1 MSYLYKNLIRNFSFA
16 FAKLTNYLEQK
27 RDTSNR
33 RSRFLA
39 INYSGLH
46 VERKVGLPVLKG
58 ARRYGF
64 LLYRRFSAIY
74 FIALYFVE
82 RRHTYDDDFLTP
94 WLTPILIRMCVHQ
107 KHPFNRAFISD
118 AD

>member
-33 RSRFLA
+33 CSRFLA

-58 ARRYGF
+58 ARHGF

-82 RRHTYDDDFLTP
+82 RRHTYDGG
-94 WLTPILIRMCVHQ
+94 
-107 KHPFNRAFISD
+107 ISSPHGRRPS
-118 AD
+118 